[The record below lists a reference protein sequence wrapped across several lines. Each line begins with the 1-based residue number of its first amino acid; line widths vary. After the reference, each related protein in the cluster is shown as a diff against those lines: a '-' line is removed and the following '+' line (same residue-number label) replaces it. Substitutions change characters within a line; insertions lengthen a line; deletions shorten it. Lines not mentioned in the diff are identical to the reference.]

1 MVSDESGETVEE
13 WFDKNCDRSSDKP
26 DSEDYLEVVERAE
39 RASKQVESVDNI
51 TSQKSKSLG
60 LRTES

>member
-1 MVSDESGETVEE
+1 MGSDESGASIEE
-13 WFDKNCDRSSDKP
+13 WFKENCDRSSDTP

-51 TSQKSKSLG
+51 TSRKSKSLG